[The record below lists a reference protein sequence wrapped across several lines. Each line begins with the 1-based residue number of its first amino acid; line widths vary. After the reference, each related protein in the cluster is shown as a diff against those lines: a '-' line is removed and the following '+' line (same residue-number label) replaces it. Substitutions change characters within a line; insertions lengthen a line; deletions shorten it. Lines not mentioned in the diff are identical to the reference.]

1 MSDGGRT
8 LAFEQ
13 LAIGSALKRYTLA
26 VPVNQRE
33 YSWTKRE
40 VTDLF
45 QDLQNAI
52 RINAPEYF
60 LGTIVT
66 IPRRPGSLEVVDGQ
80 QRLAT
85 TAILLAAMRDAL
97 KGREADKLI
106 IDAIEGQFLTAIDT
120 KARKLVPRLTLNV
133 TDGAFFEKRV
143 LGTSGETRKTAPS
156 HKLIED
162 AMGYASEHIRNILK
176 GSNVRDHGDILNQW
190 LEFIEHRAL
199 VILLKVPN
207 DVNAY
212 KMFETLNDR
221 GLRTSQSDLIKNYL
235 FGEADERL
243 LEAQQ
248 KWAAIKSFL
257 ESISEE
263 DITMDFLRQMLI
275 SLYGHMKKDQVY
287 PTIQNHAK
295 GFTSAIQFLAVMEAG
310 AADYAAMLNSDHE
323 RWNHYPT
330 SVRKAIET
338 LILLPVKP
346 VRPLILSII
355 RSFEPKETEQA
366 LKLIVNMSVRFLIVG
381 GLRTGTVEEKLDEAA
396 ERVSSGK
403 ITEAKQLLEFVSD
416 IIPKD
421 PQFHDQFKIATVS
434 QSYLA
439 RYYLRSLESMVQGRP
454 DPFFLIN
461 DDQQII
467 NCEHVLPEK
476 PEGNWPEFPNEVADS
491 YSKRLG
497 NLCLLQAKQNS
508 DIRNSG
514 WEVKKP
520 VYANTP
526 YEFTSQIASASKWT
540 PETINARQSKMADL
554 AVNTWPIKFKK

>member
-207 DVNAY
+207 PQRSPKA
-212 KMFETLNDR
+212 
-221 GLRTSQSDLIKNYL
+221 
-235 FGEADERL
+235 
-243 LEAQQ
+243 
-248 KWAAIKSFL
+248 
-257 ESISEE
+257 
-263 DITMDFLRQMLI
+263 
-275 SLYGHMKKDQVY
+275 GH
-287 PTIQNHAK
+287 I
-295 GFTSAIQFLAVMEAG
+295 
-310 AADYAAMLNSDHE
+310 
-323 RWNHYPT
+323 
-330 SVRKAIET
+330 
-338 LILLPVKP
+338 
-346 VRPLILSII
+346 
-355 RSFEPKETEQA
+355 
-366 LKLIVNMSVRFLIVG
+366 
-381 GLRTGTVEEKLDEAA
+381 
-396 ERVSSGK
+396 
-403 ITEAKQLLEFVSD
+403 
-416 IIPKD
+416 
-421 PQFHDQFKIATVS
+421 
-434 QSYLA
+434 
-439 RYYLRSLESMVQGRP
+439 
-454 DPFFLIN
+454 
-461 DDQQII
+461 
-467 NCEHVLPEK
+467 
-476 PEGNWPEFPNEVADS
+476 
-491 YSKRLG
+491 
-497 NLCLLQAKQNS
+497 
-508 DIRNSG
+508 
-514 WEVKKP
+514 
-520 VYANTP
+520 
-526 YEFTSQIASASKWT
+526 
-540 PETINARQSKMADL
+540 
-554 AVNTWPIKFKK
+554 